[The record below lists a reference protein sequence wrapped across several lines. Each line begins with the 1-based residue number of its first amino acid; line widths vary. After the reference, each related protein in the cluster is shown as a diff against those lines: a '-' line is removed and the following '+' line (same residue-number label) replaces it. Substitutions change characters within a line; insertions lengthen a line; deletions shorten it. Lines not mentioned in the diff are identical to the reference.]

1 MFEVKVNVN
10 IDASDELVGVL
21 SKIADSLCSA
31 KCIPVV
37 DNTPARKKVEA
48 DDAEVIDAACGE
60 NENSR
65 MTIKELRSVVN
76 SAIKQGKRGEV
87 SALLQEFGVSNVSL
101 IADGERM
108 KFAVRVKSL

>member
-10 IDASDELVGVL
+10 IGASDELVSVL

-37 DNTPARKKVEA
+37 DNTPARKVEA
-48 DDAEVIDAACGE
+48 DGAEVVDVVSGE
-60 NENSR
+60 NENNR

-101 IADGERM
+101 IPDGERM